1 MDGVNDIYMDNFG
14 FGLGMDILLTI
25 LATEVFLDIDESPF
39 NDRKE
44 TGTVDF
50 DVAKT
55 AAFAYLYTHKK
66 SLSGYC
72 SVLTLYHLY
81 LLILQ
86 DC

>member
-1 MDGVNDIYMDNFG
+1 MDGASEIFVSNFG
-14 FGLGMDILLTI
+14 FGLGTYLYFTI
-25 LATEVFLDIDESPF
+25 LATEVILDIDGSLF

-72 SVLTLYHLY
+72 SVLTLYY
-81 LLILQ
+81 FNF
-86 DC
+86 